1 MSYYGVVSESQ
12 LEAEETVKCTAQIE
26 HDFFFFKMLFI
37 SVGSLERVSFGFRR
51 HLIWMFGIIN
61 YSF

>member
-26 HDFFFFKMLFI
+26 HDFFFLKCFL
-37 SVGSLERVSFGFRR
+37 SRWDLWRELALVSGD
-51 HLIWMFGIIN
+51 I
-61 YSF
+61 